1 MFIYILTIVNKIL
14 LFYLETLYNIDRKEE
29 IIVELVT
36 WKCKI
41 KNLNST
47 QYEFLR
53 EMCHLSKNIYNESI
67 YNIRQHYFAEGSYLR
82 YEANFGQMKT
92 SENYIKIGS
101 NVAQATMRDADQSFK
116 SFFGLLK
123 KSKQGVYA
131 NWKVRLPHYLK
142 KDAFYP
148 VEFIHAGEADLS
160 KGRFKVPTSKYF
172 REKYSGLKLYLNIPK
187 YIQDKKVHTIS
198 IVPEYQGKYFE
209 YRIVFEDEE
218 KTKVQLDSTRAL
230 AIDLGINN
238 FATCVT
244 SEGKSFIID
253 GKKVKSINQWYNKE
267 NARLQSVKDKQK
279 INGCT
284 KRQYLIASKR
294 ERKIQNF
301 IYNSAKYIV
310 NYCID
315 NQIGNIVVGYNDGFQ
330 DNVNLGRVNNQQF
343 VMLPYGK
350 FKSRLEYLCNLYGIK
365 YKVQEESYTSK
376 ASFWDKDEM
385 PKWNPLNPKQGSF
398 SGKRIKRGLY
408 QTKSGNLLNADVNGA
423 LNILRKSNV
432 VSLETLYSRGEV
444 LTPTRIRLA

>member
-1 MFIYILTIVNKIL
+1 
-14 LFYLETLYNIDRKEE
+14 
-29 IIVELVT
+29 
-36 WKCKI
+36 
-41 KNLNST
+41 
-47 QYEFLR
+47 
-53 EMCHLSKNIYNESI
+53 MCHLSKNIYNESV

-131 NWKVRLPHYLK
+131 NWKVKLPHYLK

-160 KGRFKVPTSKYF
+160 KGRFKVPASKYF
-172 REKYSGLKLYLNIPK
+172 REKYAKLKLYLNIPK

-198 IVPEYQGKYFE
+198 IVPKYQGKYFE
-209 YRIVFEDEE
+209 YRIVFEDEA
-218 KTKVQLDSTRAL
+218 KTKSQLDSTRAL

-238 FATCVT
+238 FATCIT

-253 GKKVKSINQWYNKE
+253 GKHVKSINQWYNKE

-294 ERKIQNF
+294 ERRIQDY
-301 IYNSAKYIV
+301 IYNSVKYIV

-330 DNVNLGRVNNQQF
+330 DKVNLGKINNQQF

-350 FKSRLEYLCNLYGIK
+350 FKSRLEYLCKLYGIH
-365 YKVQEESYTSK
+365 YQVQEESYTSK
-376 ASFWDKDEM
+376 ASFWDRDEM
-385 PKWNPLNPKQGSF
+385 PKWNPLNSTNGNF
-398 SGKRIKRGLY
+398 SGKRIKRVLY
-408 QTKSGNLLNADVNGA
+408 QTKSGNLINADVNGA
-423 LNILRKSNV
+423 LNILRKSKV
-432 VSLETLYSRGEV
+432 VSLATLYCRGEV